1 MTYITRLFL
10 LCLFTFPITAFG
22 QQEAENV
29 IDEIEIS
36 EFSELEEAE
45 LIFESEPEVEGGFLE
60 VPIEGFIAKKF
71 NFNFNFSFGNK
82 RDVFV
87 YLHDNDIYRHYG
99 HHYSS
104 QYSNEL
110 SFTVDGDENFT
121 QELQEDQNWYEFS
134 LPKNAGEDVMLSL
147 GDETHFIQLPEG
159 NSPIYISILSEHL
172 FPAGVEIW
180 TREDIINGIR
190 DRKTEIRGKFPIQHL
205 EQKDI
210 PEHIYLHLPF
220 TTWEG
225 SQDVYKTPLK
235 GDIDWMTARFELEV
249 NPIFTSIG
257 FIQYGDLFYPMLISP
272 HDYYRLE
279 WKQAEHDPTLLDLT
293 DRERQHYHGVRAQDF
308 LSHRYAHGM
317 SKDAYKQLVNA
328 LMGNRESRMDTLI
341 AWSRAIVPFYEENH
355 SNPERF
361 LTHINSIGQRSWKDL
376 FDRAY
381 DERQDIRRRNG
392 YDEVKEYSA
401 VLLVGFLLSL
411 ILFGVG
417 VYLRQTGS
425 KFFNTKTLEKIEWT
439 FHAFFWSFLMIEIMP
454 RTHSG
459 YVELP
464 GIAMWIIFIGSIV
477 LFTVNWRIL
486 ASRFL
491 LKRRWGKYVL
501 SVAGLGLIYIALN
514 ITQALNPFLRNTFA
528 LVDGSWYVTDYP
540 FEWHPS
546 PSFEDLGMAF
556 VIMMLIAPLY
566 AILRHIVL
574 NGIPR
579 LRAQKEALNA
589 ELNTLKTQISPHFFF
604 NSLNTVYGFALTEES
619 PRTAEA
625 ITKLSDLM
633 RFAIYHGDK
642 KQIPLETE
650 LEYLSDYIDM
660 QRLRIN
666 PIKHDLQYRVDG
678 EANDLQIA
686 PLMLIT
692 LIENAFKHG
701 ISMSQESYI
710 HIDLFILDKGL
721 ILTVENSVHPKD
733 LVAVGGNAVIK
744 ESGVGLVNTRERLN
758 LLYSGKHE
766 WRIEEDED
774 RYFTQLSLDLAE

>member
-1 MTYITRLFL
+1 S
-10 LCLFTFPITAFG
+10 
-22 QQEAENV
+22 
-29 IDEIEIS
+29 D
-36 EFSELEEAE
+36 
-45 LIFESEPEVEGGFLE
+45 
-60 VPIEGFIAKKF
+60 
-71 NFNFNFSFGNK
+71 
-82 RDVFV
+82 
-87 YLHDNDIYRHYG
+87 
-99 HHYSS
+99 
-104 QYSNEL
+104 
-110 SFTVDGDENFT
+110 
-121 QELQEDQNWYEFS
+121 
-134 LPKNAGEDVMLSL
+134 
-147 GDETHFIQLPEG
+147 
-159 NSPIYISILSEHL
+159 
-172 FPAGVEIW
+172 
-180 TREDIINGIR
+180 
-190 DRKTEIRGKFPIQHL
+190 
-205 EQKDI
+205 
-210 PEHIYLHLPF
+210 
-220 TTWEG
+220 
-225 SQDVYKTPLK
+225 
-235 GDIDWMTARFELEV
+235 
-249 NPIFTSIG
+249 
-257 FIQYGDLFYPMLISP
+257 
-272 HDYYRLE
+272 
-279 WKQAEHDPTLLDLT
+279 
-293 DRERQHYHGVRAQDF
+293 
-308 LSHRYAHGM
+308 RYAHGM

-341 AWSRAIVPFYEENH
+341 AWSRAIVPFYEENR

-392 YDEVKEYSA
+392 YGEVKEYSA
-401 VLLVGFLLSL
+401 VLLLGFLLSL
-411 ILFGVG
+411 VLFGVG
-417 VYLRQTGS
+417 VYLRHSGS
-425 KFFNTKTLEKIEWT
+425 RFFNTKTLEKIEWT
-439 FHAFFWSFLMIEIMP
+439 FHAFFWSFLMLEIMP

-491 LKRRWGKYVL
+491 LKRRWGKYFL
-501 SVAGLGLIYIALN
+501 SVGGLGLIYIALN

-540 FEWHPS
+540 YEWHPS
-546 PSFEDLGMAF
+546 PSFEDMGIAF
-556 VIMMLIAPLY
+556 VIMMLIAPFY
-566 AILRHIVL
+566 AIIRHIVL

-678 EANDLQIA
+678 DANDLQIA

-758 LLYSGKHE
+758 LLYAGKHE